1 MNDLV
6 IRTENLTKV
15 YEEQEAVKSVNV
27 HVKKGRIYGLL
38 GRNGAGKTTIMKMVL
53 GLTSI
58 TSGEVQLFGKNI
70 RGQEKR
76 IYPRI
81 GAIIETP
88 GFYPNLTGTENLEIF
103 AKLRGTSRPDAVKNA
118 LEVVGLPY
126 KDKKLFSK
134 YSLGMKQ
141 RLGIANAIM
150 HDPELLILDEPI
162 NGLDP
167 IGIAEIR
174 KFLQDLSKERGKT
187 ILISSHILSEI
198 DLLADDI
205 GIIHEGNLLE
215 ESSMDELRKKNQ
227 KYVLFRLSSTAT
239 AARILEQKCGG
250 AKYRIEDDNVMRIYD
265 MDIDLSMVNQAF
277 ITNNIGVYESSVCD
291 ESLEDYFKEITGG
304 VGIA

>member
-1 MNDLV
+1 MQELTEEQKAELLNKKKEDLIPPLYYKFSDYEYSTQCKDRV
-6 IRTENLTKV
+6 LSGIRDLDYLTKGF
-15 YEEQEAVKSVNV
+15 E
-27 HVKKGRIYGLL
+27 L
-38 GRNGAGKTTIMKMVL
+38 GCITIWTGQTNAGKTTIMKMVL

-118 LEVVGLPY
+118 LDVVGLPY
-126 KDKKLFSK
+126 RDKKLFSK

-162 NGLDP
+162 MVLT
-167 IGIAEIR
+167 R
-174 KFLQDLSKERGKT
+174 
-187 ILISSHILSEI
+187 
-198 DLLADDI
+198 LA
-205 GIIHEGNLLE
+205 
-215 ESSMDELRKKNQ
+215 
-227 KYVLFRLSSTAT
+227 
-239 AARILEQKCGG
+239 
-250 AKYRIEDDNVMRIYD
+250 
-265 MDIDLSMVNQAF
+265 
-277 ITNNIGVYESSVCD
+277 
-291 ESLEDYFKEITGG
+291 
-304 VGIA
+304 